1 MNPDMWTFIVH
12 WWATGLVLSVIA
24 YSAAVTW
31 YLARS
36 PELQTVQVAR
46 CLLALSGLPAIAAI
60 ALTLAGA
67 AWWSLAVTAAT
78 SAAQFAACLR
88 HLRAVQLI
96 RTGRPPEQASFL
108 IRRRAA

>member
-1 MNPDMWTFIVH
+1 MWTFVAH
-12 WWATGLVLSVIA
+12 WWATGLALAEIA
-24 YSAAVTW
+24 YCAAATW

-36 PELQTVQVAR
+36 PHLQTVPVAR
-46 CLLALSGLPAIAAI
+46 CLLVLSCTPVGAAA

-67 AWWSLAVTAAT
+67 AWWSLAVAAAT
-78 SAAQFAACLR
+78 SAVQSGACLR
-88 HLRAVQLI
+88 HLRMLQLI